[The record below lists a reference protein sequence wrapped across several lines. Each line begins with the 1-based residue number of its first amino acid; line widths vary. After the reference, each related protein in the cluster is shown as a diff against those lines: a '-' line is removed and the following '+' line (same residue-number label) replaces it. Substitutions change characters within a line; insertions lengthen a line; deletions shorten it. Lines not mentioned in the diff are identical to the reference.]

1 MLFDRRRTRAESGAH
16 DNDIGRVAFPDRSS
30 SLSPYMSSQKKRQA
44 ASRPYPQPDVGGSAS
59 GGYQNR
65 LANQNDIESGLRK
78 HPFYTHD
85 VSSPQDPNRYSRIH
99 IGPEYANAS
108 LTVQTQSQDIKGHEP
123 GNLAIR
129 RHKPEL
135 QLQSSTASAPHK
147 SSTPAVRRRR
157 PELSLQNSTLSTPYN
172 ATPAVFGK
180 THVTDNVR
188 AADIPR
194 RKSIRKSAIV
204 GASSTS
210 SLANPPSLQKVDA
223 GSQGRRNT
231 SVKPGFVKLG
241 LMPLSPL
248 NLGLVDQRQ
257 TSTPASTSDRH
268 ASRDP
273 GFSSRSTLP
282 QSSGER
288 PVSAVGDARPALS
301 YIPMRRRSLVQTPG
315 LATRTPSRYKL
326 PGGRNSFRSS
336 TSLASVLASAAST
349 GAEVHKDAGS
359 EGKRK
364 IQKHMSL
371 PDLQMKAEQERSGK
385 PSRSDYQQLGGLK
398 LGTLRI
404 TNFSSVPRCMRDS
417 NGGKQTQ
424 STTTKSKNGIGA
436 RNAGFR
442 LSSQGV
448 SNLSTPTLSTTIN
461 ATKNGTKDHL
471 NGNSSVS
478 FGSKR
483 HRRFSFGDTPGV
495 ASSRKRLSILRELI
509 EEPLEDYDFMR
520 EVSSSH
526 PQAMKD
532 DSCNQNESQ
541 IGPTQ
546 DDAALKHFA
555 DEILDTSD
563 DSSANRVSESSEV
576 KPANEVDP
584 YDISRPD
591 SGFVSATSSLSSPGS
606 PSQTD
611 SGYSST
617 TSIQSKPAVVDSGV
631 ADKTTPEGLSGRGA
645 NHMGD
650 DKDGTVGHE
659 TEDDST
665 NNPSRDSVTSLSRSS
680 LRLLSSLIRPRHSLL
695 VSGSGDDDSQVDQNE
710 SNSHNDTSQSK
721 SSSVSQDGTVQPR
734 VRSNSGSQL
743 AGKLQRLFA
752 HHKEDDLSTG
762 YGSHDLQAVPTVPVD
777 VEERLSEHNRVF
789 PTSPKKLTKH
799 SNRSTESLKTIVSV
813 DSAIAYSESNY
824 SQDDRDHD
832 DNISHYGHSI
842 KSGTTYKGHKS
853 MNSLDSFKSLNSL
866 SSSGTVRSLPSS
878 ESAKSDST
886 IAGADDTK
894 IFHIEALLDGSD
906 LEVEDGDTHLQRTT
920 TSVAIPAV
928 LPATEDAF
936 IGEKPVPP
944 PRNPSRPRR
953 QIGNHKAILQTSRN
967 VTEKA
972 APYGASTTLRTQDN
986 RFMRSER
993 AILPASQ
1000 TTRTHISSGL
1010 DTYRAR
1016 APVSAPN
1023 LSNSFSSNSDAA
1035 AKSGP
1040 RLTVADMTK
1049 ELPPEPP
1056 RDDLLRSS
1064 FSKRPW
1070 QQKRLAE
1077 RKWLQNNNQESVRSY
1092 EFHHNHVRSQ
1102 TSTVMGR
1109 EQTQVVQDHI
1119 SVFMSQRRHST
1130 LIHRPAFSESLAI
1143 SSLERPKDEPRPPY
1157 RVLHSYNSPAYKN
1170 IPIWA

>member
-1 MLFDRRRTRAESGAH
+1 M
-16 DNDIGRVAFPDRSS
+16 
-30 SLSPYMSSQKKRQA
+30 SLQKKPQA

-59 GGYQNR
+59 RDHRNG
-65 LANQNDIESGLRK
+65 LANQDEIESGLRK
-78 HPFYTHD
+78 HPFYAHD
-85 VSSPQDPNRYSRIH
+85 VSSPQDLNRYSRIH
-99 IGPEYANAS
+99 IGPEYANVA
-108 LTVQTQSQDIKGHEP
+108 LTVQAQSLDSKRHEP
-123 GNLAIR
+123 GNLAMR

-135 QLQSSTASAPHK
+135 QLQSSTASVPHK

-157 PELSLQNSTLSTPYN
+157 PELSLQNSTLSTPYR
-172 ATPAVFGK
+172 ATPVDFGK
-180 THVTDNVR
+180 THVTQDNVR
-188 AADIPR
+188 AADVPR
-194 RKSIRKSAIV
+194 RRSIRKSAVV

-210 SLANPPSLQKVDA
+210 SLANPPPLRKVGAD
-223 GSQGRRNT
+223 SQERRNT
-231 SVKPGFVKLG
+231 PAKPALAKLG

-248 NLGLVDQRQ
+248 NLSFVDKRQ
-257 TSTPASTSDRH
+257 NSTPASTSDRH

-273 GFSSRSTLP
+273 GSSSRSTPP
-282 QSSGER
+282 QSSAER

-315 LATRTPSRYKL
+315 LATRTPSRYRL
-326 PGGRNSFRSS
+326 PGGRSSFRSS
-336 TSLASVLASAAST
+336 TSLASVLAGAAPT
-349 GAEVHKDAGS
+349 GAEAGKDAGS
-359 EGKRK
+359 EGQRK
-364 IQKHMSL
+364 IQRHMSL
-371 PDLQMKAEQERSGK
+371 PDLQMKAEQERSGT
-385 PSRSDYQQLGGLK
+385 PSESDYQQLGGLK

-404 TNFSSVPRCMRDS
+404 TNFSSVPRRMRDS

-424 STTTKSKNGIGA
+424 STTAKLKNGIGA

-442 LSSQGV
+442 LGSQSV
-448 SNLSTPTLSTTIN
+448 PNLSNPTLSTIN

-471 NGNSSVS
+471 NGNPSVS
-478 FGSKR
+478 FSSKR
-483 HRRFSFGDTPGV
+483 HRRFSFGDTPGA

-509 EEPLEDYDFMR
+509 EEPLDDYDFMR

-526 PQAMKD
+526 PEAVKE
-532 DSCNQNESQ
+532 DSCNQNQNQ
-541 IGPTQ
+541 IAPTE
-546 DDAALKHFA
+546 DNAALKHFA

-563 DSSANRVSESSEV
+563 ESSVNRISDGSEI
-576 KPANEVDP
+576 KPANDVDP

-591 SGFVSATSSLSSPGS
+591 SGFISASSSFSSPGS

-611 SGYSST
+611 SGYSSS
-617 TSIQSKPAVVDSGV
+617 TSIQSKPAVVGSGV
-631 ADKTTPEGLSGRGA
+631 GDKTALEGLSGRDT
-645 NHMGD
+645 NNMSD
-650 DKDGTVGHE
+650 DKDGTVSHQ
-659 TEDDST
+659 TEDDSL
-665 NNPSRDSVTSLSRSS
+665 NGPHRDSVISLSRSS
-680 LRLLSSLIRPRHSLL
+680 MRLLSSLIRPRHSFA
-695 VSGSGDDDSQVDQNE
+695 VSGTGDEGSQLDQNG
-710 SNSHNDTSQSK
+710 SNSNNDTLQSK
-721 SSSVSQDGTVQPR
+721 DSSVSQDGTVQPR

-762 YGSHDLQAVPTVPVD
+762 YGSHDLRAVPTVPVD

-824 SQDDRDHD
+824 SQDDD
-832 DNISHYGHSI
+832 DDDDEISHYGHSI
-842 KSGTTYKGHKS
+842 RSGTTYKGHKS
-853 MNSLDSFKSLNSL
+853 MNSLDSVKSLNSIA
-866 SSSGTVRSLPSS
+866 SSGTVRSLPSS

-886 IAGADDTK
+886 ITRGDDTK
-894 IFHIEALLDGSD
+894 IFHIEALLDGPD
-906 LEVEDGDTHLQRTT
+906 PETEDNDTHLQRTT
-920 TSVAIPAV
+920 TPVAIPAA
-928 LPATEDAF
+928 LPMEEAYQDAF

-944 PRNPSRPRR
+944 PRNPSRQSRK
-953 QIGNHKAILQTSRN
+953 IGNHKAILEATRN
-967 VTEKA
+967 VTDKA
-972 APYGASTTLRTQDN
+972 APQEAFTTLRTQDS
-986 RFMRSER
+986 RFMKNER

-1000 TTRTHISSGL
+1000 TARTHISSGL
-1010 DTYRAR
+1010 DVYRAR

-1023 LSNSFSSNSDAA
+1023 LANSFYSNSEAA
-1035 AKSGP
+1035 AKSVS
-1040 RLTVADMTK
+1040 RLTVADLTK

-1077 RKWLQNNNQESVRSY
+1077 RKWLQNNNEESVRSY

-1102 TSTVMGR
+1102 TTTVMGR

-1143 SSLERPKDEPRPPY
+1143 ASLERPKDEPQPPY